1 MYFCRLRYT
10 QNIVSVCKDDLIKDW
25 PYELNSVLNR
35 SSHQS
40 MEGLQRSDS
49 TQFSLEIPFNIPSQ
63 IRAAQRVQR
72 NRTPA
77 TYVATHIL
85 GTWHNQAA
93 DHVVWLRKKSRKP
106 PDAFIIISD
115 FVCNSCR
122 STQPSQLVKIM
133 AKRQDGRLSEV
144 ELYVAPP
151 VPSPSTVASWQ
162 RDFYSECQPVA
173 PPGLGEGM
181 LSARLQTG
189 STGQLLITERSWFWI
204 GAAEGRFPGRKMNM
218 VTSPTADSVVRSPE
232 MLLSQFWNTF
242 FFFLTK
248 LQLRPHQKI

>member
-72 NRTPA
+72 NRTPGIH
-77 TYVATHIL
+77 VATHIL

-93 DHVVWLRKKSRKP
+93 DHVQCGSEKKSRKP

-122 STQPSQLVKIM
+122 STQPFQLVKIM
-133 AKRQDGRLSEV
+133 AERQDGRLSEV

-151 VPSPSTVASWQ
+151 VPSLP
-162 RDFYSECQPVA
+162 
-173 PPGLGEGM
+173 L
-181 LSARLQTG
+181 
-189 STGQLLITERSWFWI
+189 
-204 GAAEGRFPGRKMNM
+204 
-218 VTSPTADSVVRSPE
+218 
-232 MLLSQFWNTF
+232 
-242 FFFLTK
+242 
-248 LQLRPHQKI
+248 